1 MSAAAAPLCLA
12 ADGGSALLRPDQ
24 PRRLPAALLPL
35 RRRQTAAQEQLN
47 SHYSYRLATSHTC
60 SLFLLCFISGS
71 AVCEWRNHVDIPY
84 SGECVCS
91 RAVRCKRAQRLHLLL
106 ASSMNVSPQTRVGE
120 PQEKRA
126 GLPQDQKNVYLQTK

>member
-47 SHYSYRLATSHTC
+47 SHYRLATAHTC

-71 AVCEWRNHVDIPY
+71 AACEWRNRVDIPY
-84 SGECVCS
+84 FGECVCS
-91 RAVRCKRAQRLHLLL
+91 RAVGCDRRLRLLL
-106 ASSMNVSPQTRVGE
+106 ASSMNVWLQTRVGE
-120 PQEKRA
+120 PQENPRI
-126 GLPQDQKNVYLQTK
+126 